1 MKQIFTLLF
10 TLIIISYV
18 NGDYSINQLIEYLEN
33 TGIYNIIA
41 EVNSNY
47 GNDVAI
53 ELCMQIVQSYNCQ
66 DVVRVYIGPPS
77 PRPQPAPGG
86 PPIVIPSIR
95 EILTSTDN
103 FLILVAN
110 MNFNDLMELINSY

>member
-10 TLIIISYV
+10 TLI
-18 NGDYSINQLIEYLEN
+18 
-33 TGIYNIIA
+33 IIA

-66 DVVRVYIGPPS
+66 DVVRVYIGPP